1 MTKYMKG
8 KVVKG
13 TVTCIEPY
21 GAFMSFDE
29 YYTWF
34 NSHIRNFQWISFSDI
49 HDFVNVGDHIYA
61 EILGC
66 RR

>member
-21 GAFMSFDE
+21 GALCHLMNIIQD
-29 YYTWF
+29 
-34 NSHIRNFQWISFSDI
+34 
-49 HDFVNVGDHIYA
+49 
-61 EILGC
+61 
-66 RR
+66 